1 MSDHPKHLSF
11 SQLNTLRSCG
21 EKYRL
26 SRIWKVPETPSFAQ
40 AGGSAVHS
48 WTEDWDMAVHC
59 TDQGA
64 DDAIPGDFEPYMM
77 SALADLEERS
87 GMDRK
92 DFKATGRASKEWPN
106 KENLDW
112 WLKNGPVMCRR
123 WVTWR
128 NTAPLDIWIA
138 PTGEPAIE
146 LEFTVELG
154 GTSVRGYIDRVF
166 EDHRTGNLVVLDL
179 KSGAEVADDGQ
190 LGIYKIAL
198 LKKYGVDLPI
208 NYGTYWYART
218 GSTSEF
224 KPLNGWTEERAAWE
238 YGQAAERRERGD
250 FQPRVSRDCSW
261 CGVRDYCVYVGG
273 KESGFVRPPWVSIDD
288 WEAEGGVA

>member
-21 EKYRL
+21 ERYRL
-26 SRIWKVPETPSFAQ
+26 TRIWNVPETPSFAQ

-48 WTEDWDMAVHC
+48 WTEDWDMAILGV
-59 TDQGA
+59 GEGLIPEP
-64 DDAIPGDFEPYMM
+64 DAFESYMT

-87 GMDRK
+87 GIDRK
-92 DFKATGRASKEWPN
+92 DFKATGRASKDWPN

-112 WLKNGPVMCRR
+112 WLHHGPVMCKR

-128 NTAPLDIWIA
+128 NTAPLDIWIV

-146 LEFTVELG
+146 LEFTVDLG

-166 EDHRTGNLVVLDL
+166 EDHRTGTLVVVDL
-179 KSGAEVADDGQ
+179 KSGAEVPDDGQ

-198 LKKYGVDLPI
+198 QKKYGVDLPI
-208 NYGTYWYART
+208 LYGAYWYART

-224 KPLNGWTEERAAWE
+224 KGLGAWTEARATWE
-238 YGQAAERRERGD
+238 YGMAAARRERGD
-250 FQPRVSRDCSW
+250 FQPRLSRDCSW
-261 CGVRDYCVYVGG
+261 CGVRDYCVYQGG
-273 KESGFVRPPWVSIDD
+273 DMSGSITPPWEEDRV
-288 WEAEGGVA
+288 G